1 MAIHLHRDMDKLK
14 RRLLVLSTEV
24 EEEVRLALRAL
35 AERDT
40 ELAGEVVVREPQTDT
55 MEVDV
60 EEDCLKILALH
71 QPVAGDLR
79 YIVAILKIDRE
90 LERIADLAAQIAK
103 RGRRLAAQPVL
114 DVPFRLDEMGKKV
127 CTMLQTALDAF
138 VNLNTESAHQVCAM
152 DGEINALKKDTF
164 QQVRTALMEDAG
176 RFDVLMEM
184 MLIGRHLERIGDHAT
199 NIAEDLIYLVD
210 GHIVRHTPEVAP
222 GTARAPLPGQ
232 ARNPGGNRE

>member
-14 RRLLVLSTEV
+14 QRLLVLSTEV
-24 EEEVRLALRAL
+24 EEEVRLAIRAL
-35 AERDT
+35 AERDAA
-40 ELAGEVVVREPQTDT
+40 LAGEVVAREPETDI

-79 YIVAILKIDRE
+79 YIVSILKIDRE

-103 RGRRLAAQPVL
+103 RGRRLSAQPPT

-127 CTMLQTALDAF
+127 VSMLKMALDAF
-138 VNLNTESAHQVCAM
+138 VNLDSEAAHQVCAM
-152 DGEINALKKDTF
+152 DSEIDALKKETF
-164 QQVRTALMEDAG
+164 QQVRTALKEDAG

-210 GHIVRHTPEVAP
+210 GHIVRHTPEA
-222 GTARAPLPGQ
+222 AGQ
-232 ARNPGGNRE
+232 